1 MSASSVS
8 PGLGRRDFV
17 KLSAMGGLGLVLG
30 AYLRLDGEVW
40 AAEVREG
47 NAPAADGA
55 QLNAFVRI
63 APDGRVFIAAH
74 TPEVGQGVRTAL
86 PMLVAEE
93 LDVDWTQV
101 TVEPVPLD
109 SAYGPQMAGGSR
121 SVPNNF
127 TPLRQ
132 AGAVA
137 RALLV
142 GAAAQTWGVD
152 AATCRT
158 EAAAVV
164 HEASG
169 RRAGYG
175 ELVALA
181 ATLPLPARDTVKL
194 KDPRDYRIIGRR
206 IGGVDNAALVTGRP
220 LFGIDQTQPGL
231 LHAVFVK
238 CPVFGGKVVSADL
251 DAVKARPGVVDAF
264 LIEGTGNLNGLM
276 PGVAIVARGTWAA
289 FQARAALQVTWD
301 EGERANDSWAG
312 FVERAQAM
320 KTQAGEQKPRE
331 QGDVEAAFAGAA
343 RVVEA
348 TYVHPFLGHTNLE
361 PQNCTA
367 WYRDEH
373 LEIWAPA
380 QNPESGRRLVAST
393 LGLAPEKITVNITR
407 IGGGFGRRLENDFM
421 VEAAAIALRVRAPV
435 KLTWTREQDMR
446 HDCYRPGGV
455 HHLRAAL
462 GADGTV
468 KGWHAH
474 LVTFGNRAGRPGSGG
489 GVSGVDFPALHV
501 PASRQEMSVMVC
513 GVPMG
518 WWRAPG
524 SCTLAWVTQSFFDEV
539 AHAAGRDPLTL
550 ALELLSQP
558 IPEPPPRGAMNPAR
572 MRAVVADAAARA
584 GWSETSLPR
593 GRGRGLAFYFSH
605 SGYFA
610 IVAEVTVTSAGRL
623 TVDRVVV
630 SGDVGSPIINPSG
643 AENQVSGS
651 IIDGLSAA
659 WVQRDDLVGG
669 RMVQGNFNDHP
680 ILRLSEAPRVIDIH
694 LLPTNNPPTGLGEP
708 ALPPL
713 APAVCNAI
721 FAATGKRIRE
731 LPIVQTDLGWL

>member
-1 MSASSVS
+1 MSAPITSSA
-8 PGLGRRDFV
+8 LGRREFL
-17 KLSAMGGLGLVLG
+17 KLSGLGLVLG
-30 AYLRLDGEVW
+30 AYLRLEGDVW
-40 AAEVREG
+40 ATDVRSG
-47 NAPAADGA
+47 TAPASDGA

-93 LDVDWTQV
+93 LDVDWAQV

-137 RALLV
+137 RSLLV
-142 GAAAQTWGVD
+142 SAAALTWGVE
-152 AATCRT
+152 AAACRT
-158 EAAAVV
+158 EAGTVR
-164 HEASG
+164 HEATG
-169 RRAGYG
+169 RSATYG
-175 ELVALA
+175 ELVSLA
-181 ATLPLPARDTVKL
+181 STLPLPARETVKL
-194 KDPRDYRIIGRR
+194 KDARDYRIIGRR
-206 IGGVDNAALVTGRP
+206 IGGVDNASLVTGRP
-220 LFGIDQTQPGL
+220 LFGIDQTLPGL
-231 LHAVFVK
+231 LHAVYVK
-238 CPVFGGKVVSADL
+238 CPVFGGKVASVDL
-251 DAVKARPGVVDAF
+251 VAVKARPGVVDAF
-264 LIEGTGNLNGLM
+264 VVEGTSNLNGLL
-276 PGVAIVARGTWAA
+276 PGVAIVARSTWAA
-289 FQARAALQVTWD
+289 FQARAALQVSWE
-301 EGERANDSWAG
+301 EGDRAKDSWAG
-312 FVERAQAM
+312 FVERAQTM
-320 KTQAGEQKPRE
+320 KGQPGEQKPRE
-331 QGDVEAAFAGAA
+331 QGDVETAFSAAAK
-343 RVVEA
+343 VIEA

-367 WYRDEH
+367 WYRDER

-380 QNPESGRRLVAST
+380 QNPESGRRLISST
-393 LGLAPEKITVNITR
+393 LGVASDKITVNITR

-421 VEAAAIALRVRAPV
+421 VEAAAIALRMAAPI

-455 HHLRAAL
+455 HHLRAAV
-462 GADGTV
+462 GANGALEA
-468 KGWHAH
+468 WHAH

-489 GVSGVDFPALHV
+489 GVSGVDFPALHLS
-501 PASRQEMSVMVC
+501 AFRQEMSVLTC

-524 SCTLAWVTQSFFDEV
+524 SCTLAWVSQSFFDEV
-539 AHAAGRDPLTL
+539 ARAAGLDPLAL
-550 ALELLSQP
+550 ALELLARP
-558 IPEPPPRGAMNPAR
+558 IPDPAPRGAMNPTR
-572 MRAVVADAAARA
+572 MSAVVADAATRA
-584 GWSETSLPR
+584 GWNEPALPR

-610 IVAEVTVTSAGRL
+610 IVAEVTVTPTGQL

-643 AENQVSGS
+643 AENQVTGS

-659 WVQRDDLVGG
+659 WVQRDELVGG
-669 RMVQGNFNDHP
+669 RMVEGNFNDHP
-680 ILRLSEAPRVIDIH
+680 ILRLPDAPKIIEMR
-694 LLPTNNPPTGLGEP
+694 LLPTDYPPTGLGEP

-731 LPIVQTDLGWL
+731 LPINRHDLSWS